1 MRLFM
6 AAFTRALPDKAQ
18 AKFMASFNAE
28 VISQRMIAPTAATIP
43 LERHGMSAQIANR
56 SPYGI
61 DENFFGKV
69 HEPLV
74 ALFNETDY
82 EIPSVAPKGIV
93 FMGKLT
99 TTAPEQPWMFQVA
112 VLDVGESGKRYGL
125 AQCRRDIS
133 KSDCAECLDNQMA
146 TFSAMIRNKGG
157 WQIGSGC
164 NSGIP

>member
-1 MRLFM
+1 M
-6 AAFTRALPDKAQ
+6 
-18 AKFMASFNAE
+18 
-28 VISQRMIAPTAATIP
+28 
-43 LERHGMSAQIANR
+43 
-56 SPYGI
+56 
-61 DENFFGKV
+61 
-69 HEPLV
+69 

-82 EIPSVAPKGIV
+82 EIPSVAPKGTV
-93 FMGKLT
+93 FMGELT

-146 TFSAMIRNKGG
+146 TFSAMIGNKRG

-164 NSGIP
+164 NSEYRDYQFYSNISDLANTNRSGELSNFLYINLEFAKDIIACIT